1 VTSLTRIRAAAAL
14 VLVTLLP
21 LAAAPSHATAPIVK
35 EAVSFKVTNPM
46 DPGKTYTINGVLTR
60 PAGCVS
66 NVLLALH
73 GLSYGAWAW
82 DFTDVG
88 GGSYSVANA
97 LAARGYGLLAIDEL
111 GYNTSAGAGAPD
123 HPNGYTLTVE
133 SYANMTGQILKQLH
147 AGTYTAAHP
156 NAFSHVGL
164 IGHSAGSEIVEETA
178 ALYPKMVN
186 VLIPTGYTHVPYV
199 SNAWLLR
206 EWFPGD
212 NVRAAQ
218 SDYEYFETN
227 PQIRAMDMYNLNNAD
242 PAVVAADNARAALT
256 PSGEIWSIGIQPSHL
271 LMATIKVPVLL
282 VLGDKDALFPGAHA
296 AQELALFASAKD
308 RTAIRLPR
316 DGHVFFLQLDAAAAR
331 NAIAGWLDRHH
342 AAMPHC

>member
-1 VTSLTRIRAAAAL
+1 MTRIRAAAAL
-14 VLVTLLP
+14 VLASLLP
-21 LAAAPSHATAPIVK
+21 LSATPSHATAPATK
-35 EAVSFKVTNPM
+35 EAVAFHVTNPL
-46 DPGKTYTINGVLTR
+46 DPGKTYTVNGVLTR

-97 LAARGYGLLAIDEL
+97 LAARGYGVLAIDEL

-133 SYANMTGQILKQLH
+133 SYAYMTGQILKQLH

-156 NAFSHVGL
+156 NAFTHVGL
-164 IGHSAGSEIVEETA
+164 IGHSAGSEIVEEAA
-178 ALYPKMVN
+178 ALYPNLVS
-186 VLIPTGYTHVPYV
+186 VLIPTAYTHVPNV

-212 NVRAAQ
+212 NVRAAF

-227 PQIRAMDMYNLNNAD
+227 PTIRAMDMYNLHNAD

-256 PSGEIWSIGIQPSHL
+256 PSGEIWSIGMQPSHFI
-271 LMATIKVPVLL
+271 MEKIRMPVLL
-282 VLGDKDALFPGAHA
+282 VLGDKDALFPGTKGAT
-296 AQELALFASAKD
+296 ELPLFVSAKD
-308 RTAIRLPR
+308 KTLVRLPK

-342 AAMPHC
+342 AAMPRC